1 VLPPAGSP
9 GFEYEFDIQSSDGSA
24 IVIICGGSVTGDLSE
39 VSAEAPEW
47 TDADRVLTERQQE
60 ILQVIT
66 DFAEHRR
73 YAPTLR
79 EIGRAVGLASTSSV
93 SYQLTILQD
102 KGYLRRDARRPRT
115 VEVQVPG
122 RPTVRLEV
130 KGLAETVGM
139 PAPDTANVP
148 VPLIGQIRAGI
159 RNLAEQATEETFVLP
174 RQLVGDGPL
183 FMLRVRGDSMIN
195 AAITDGDL
203 VVVRQQPEAEN
214 GEIVAAMIDG
224 EATVK
229 TLQLADGEAWLM
241 PHNPAYAPVS
251 GKDATILGK
260 VVTVLRRI

>member
-1 VLPPAGSP
+1 VIDIMCGGAVASDLSAGSRETP
-9 GFEYEFDIQSSDGSA
+9 D
-24 IVIICGGSVTGDLSE
+24 
-39 VSAEAPEW
+39 W
-47 TDADRVLTERQQE
+47 TDADRVLTQRQQE
-60 ILQVIT
+60 ILHVIT
-66 DFAEHRR
+66 DFAERRR

-79 EIGRAVGLASTSSV
+79 EIGQAVGLASTSSV
-93 SYQLTILQD
+93 SYQLTVLQD

-122 RPTVRLEV
+122 QPTVRLEV
-130 KGLAETVGM
+130 EGLAESVDI
-139 PAPDTANVP
+139 PPQDDSYVP
-148 VPLIGQIRAGI
+148 VPLLGHIAAGI
-159 RNLAEQATEETFVLP
+159 RNLAEQAIEETYVLP

-183 FMLRVRGDSMIN
+183 FLLRVRGDSMIN

-229 TLQLADGEAWLM
+229 TLQLSDGEAWLM

>member
-1 VLPPAGSP
+1 VTIDLP
-9 GFEYEFDIQSSDGSA
+9 EDSSESLDWP
-24 IVIICGGSVTGDLSE
+24 D
-39 VSAEAPEW
+39 P
-47 TDADRVLTERQQE
+47 DHVLTERQQK
-60 ILQVIT
+60 ILYVIT
-66 DFAEHRR
+66 DFAERRR

-79 EIGRAVGLASTSSV
+79 EIGQAVGLSSTSSV
-93 SYQLTILQD
+93 SYQLAVLQD

-122 RPTVRLEV
+122 QPAVRLEV
-130 KGLAETVGM
+130 KGLAETVDL
-139 PAPDTANVP
+139 PAPDATNVP
-148 VPLIGQIRAGI
+148 VPLIGQIAAGV
-159 RNLAEQATEETFVLP
+159 RKLADQVVEETFVLP
-174 RQLVGDGPL
+174 RQLVGDGTL
-183 FMLRVRGDSMIN
+183 FLLRVRGDSMIN

>member
-1 VLPPAGSP
+1 VIDIMCGGAVASDLSAGSRETP
-9 GFEYEFDIQSSDGSA
+9 D
-24 IVIICGGSVTGDLSE
+24 
-39 VSAEAPEW
+39 W
-47 TDADRVLTERQQE
+47 TDADRVLTQRQQE
-60 ILQVIT
+60 ILHVIT
-66 DFAEHRR
+66 DFAERRR

-79 EIGRAVGLASTSSV
+79 EIGQAVGLASTSSV
-93 SYQLTILQD
+93 SYQLTVLQD

-122 RPTVRLEV
+122 QPTVRLEV
-130 KGLAETVGM
+130 EGLAESVDIPSTDD
-139 PAPDTANVP
+139 AYVP
-148 VPLIGQIRAGI
+148 IPLLGHIAAGI
-159 RNLAEQATEETFVLP
+159 RNLAEQAIGETYVLP

-183 FMLRVRGDSMIN
+183 FLLRVRGDSMIN

>member
-1 VLPPAGSP
+1 VI
-9 GFEYEFDIQSSDGSA
+9 DIM
-24 IVIICGGSVTGDLSE
+24 CGGSVASDP
-39 VSAEAPEW
+39 SAGSRETPDW
-47 TDADRVLTERQQE
+47 TDADRVLTQRQQE

-66 DFAEHRR
+66 DFAERRR

-79 EIGRAVGLASTSSV
+79 EIGQAVGLASTSSV
-93 SYQLTILQD
+93 SYQLTVLQD

-130 KGLAETVGM
+130 EGLAESVGI
-139 PAPDTANVP
+139 PSQGDAYVP
-148 VPLIGQIRAGI
+148 VPLLGQIAAGI
-159 RNLAEQATEETFVLP
+159 RNLAEQAIEETYVLP

-183 FMLRVRGDSMIN
+183 FLLRVRGDSMIN

-229 TLQLADGEAWLM
+229 TLQLADGEAWLV

>member
-1 VLPPAGSP
+1 
-9 GFEYEFDIQSSDGSA
+9 
-24 IVIICGGSVTGDLSE
+24 VTSDLSDA
-39 VSAEAPEW
+39 SPETLDW
-47 TDADRVLTERQQE
+47 PDPDHVLTGRQQE

-66 DFAEHRR
+66 DFAERRR
-73 YAPTLR
+73 YPPTLR
-79 EIGRAVGLASTSSV
+79 EIGHAVGLASTSSV
-93 SYQLTILQD
+93 SYQLAALQRL
-102 KGYLRRDARRPRT
+102 GFVRRDARRPRT
-115 VEVQVPG
+115 VEVRVPG
-122 RPTVRLEV
+122 QPTVRLEV
-130 KGLAETVGM
+130 EGLAEAVDL
-139 PAPDTANVP
+139 PPHDAAHVP
-148 VPLIGQIRAGI
+148 VPLLGHIAAGV
-159 RNLAEQATEETFVLP
+159 RNLAQQEVEQTYVLP
-174 RQLVGDGPL
+174 RELVGDGTL
-183 FMLRVRGDSMIN
+183 FLLRVRGDSMIN